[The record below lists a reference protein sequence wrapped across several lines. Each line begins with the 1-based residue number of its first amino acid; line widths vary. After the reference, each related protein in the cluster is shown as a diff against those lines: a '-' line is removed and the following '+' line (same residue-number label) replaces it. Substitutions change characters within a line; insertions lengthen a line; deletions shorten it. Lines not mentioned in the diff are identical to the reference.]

1 MFDENVESRGPIAIA
16 IRMIDYLVTWRIVS
30 SLPIVSTPRHPIFTK
45 IKFTARENRN
55 GTDNSVIKHVTEHF
69 ENSTT
74 IRARFPRRTTEHGCQ
89 PMCAYVERF
98 QREKR
103 EERRGPEWNEE
114 RGKIIKRE
122 STKDDLPATRWNNFP
137 ANTVATFKRQ
147 RMQRFSRR
155 EAETKRGGRK
165 RESSIYF
172 RGKKEE
178 KAKKRKISSPLE
190 KIEKPLYTV
199 FAVFTYVNAKNGK
212 GKKQGKKKWNDRFRF
227 RSNDHPNELSS
238 AIITANI
245 TV

>member
-16 IRMIDYLVTWRIVS
+16 TRMIDYLVTWRIVS

-147 RMQRFSRR
+147 RMQRFSRHGERQKQR
-155 EAETKRGGRK
+155 EEDEKENRRFILGERK
-165 RESSIYF
+165 
-172 RGKKEE
+172 K
-178 KAKKRKISSPLE
+178 KKRRKERSLE
-190 KIEKPLYTV
+190 KIEKSLYTV

-227 RSNDHPNELSS
+227 RSNDRPNELSS

>member
-16 IRMIDYLVTWRIVS
+16 TRMIDYLVTWRIVS

-147 RMQRFSRR
+147 RMKRFSRHGERQKQR
-155 EAETKRGGRK
+155 EEDEKENRRFILGERK
-165 RESSIYF
+165 
-172 RGKKEE
+172 K
-178 KAKKRKISSPLE
+178 KKRRKERSLPLSR
-190 KIEKPLYTV
+190 KSRNLCIRYSRYL
-199 FAVFTYVNAKNGK
+199 
-212 GKKQGKKKWNDRFRF
+212 RM
-227 RSNDHPNELSS
+227 
-238 AIITANI
+238 
-245 TV
+245 